1 MEDMLETPA
10 STADF
15 ELAAMAALHPLSL
28 KARFRSA
35 FKGLKPNQTSSG
47 FKSGAGSSAS
57 RTSPAS
63 ATSTTQGAA
72 PSFVT
77 ENVMPGTSTSS
88 SRAPK
93 DVEVALQFFHEVMRT
108 DKTEM
113 LAGSVE
119 AIFDAVLALISRL
132 KQKSQPI
139 QEALV
144 AFLDW
149 AENKMTDEDAKS
161 MKSEGIRLANDLQK
175 KILEHDDKAP
185 APTARAS
192 ISSQRRRHVSPP
204 SIDSGFFT
212 DFSSE
217 GSPSINR
224 SFSHTDS
231 TSGLGAEQS
240 IDDLLAQLNLRQV
253 AKFEPIFPNVENDDS
268 DDDDSAVTV
277 DEHRE
282 EREEKKDS
290 KTCEEEV
297 QRLADGSEIRKKKTH
312 TFNLQQST
320 KHVTIRTHGGGGE
333 EQVKKFRD
341 GDVSFNDDIET
352 DDFFTTPMKNRFG
365 QNEGAGTGSGFAE
378 RTPRK
383 NTPPEDG
390 TSQKI
395 KTVQHSNAVTQTV
408 AKTAKRN
415 GKVISDDAAHK
426 IDTSELNAK
435 QIETFKGEK
444 LLDRQGSGSYE
455 ELSIVKM
462 GLPSGSSSPPPVPP
476 KRRHGEKLLD
486 RQGSGSY
493 EELSIVK
500 MGLPSG
506 SSSPPPVPPKRR
518 HVVQYMQ
525 TFGNKK
531 DDEKEDFFKG
541 ATLASYIVLNDNL
554 RYHEEQYRKKI
565 SFEFSLSEWFYC
577 WIATD
582 TTNNNRS
589 GYFGDSVGR

>member
-1 MEDMLETPA
+1 MNA
-10 STADF
+10 I
-15 ELAAMAALHPLSL
+15 
-28 KARFRSA
+28 
-35 FKGLKPNQTSSG
+35 Q
-47 FKSGAGSSAS
+47 
-57 RTSPAS
+57 
-63 ATSTTQGAA
+63 
-72 PSFVT
+72 

-139 QEALV
+139 QRTFNGAVDQLSSMRGTEQWNADLARYEPDGVGYFQEALV

-476 KRRHGEKLLD
+476 KRRH
-486 RQGSGSY
+486 
-493 EELSIVK
+493 
-500 MGLPSG
+500 
-506 SSSPPPVPPKRR
+506 
-518 HVVQYMQ
+518 VVQYMQ

-565 SFEFSLSEWFYC
+565 SFEFSLSGTSTPSQDFSNLSQLLQYSDC
-577 WIATD
+577 DRIRLPTRYTD
-582 TTNNNRS
+582 E
-589 GYFGDSVGR
+589 VWLL